1 MKEYDSDAIDSGG
14 NDSSDVDL
22 ALIVIQMKSGGGGG
36 GGGGGGVIQK
46 ITASRGDHV
55 KKIGTLRVGHV
66 IFKWC

>member
-22 ALIVIQMKSGGGGG
+22 ALIVIQMKSGG
-36 GGGGGGVIQK
+36 
-46 ITASRGDHV
+46 DHV

>member
-22 ALIVIQMKSGGGGG
+22 ALIVIQMKSGGGG
-36 GGGGGGVIQK
+36 VIQK

>member
-22 ALIVIQMKSGGGGG
+22 ALIVIQMKRGGGGG
-36 GGGGGGVIQK
+36 VVIQK

-55 KKIGTLRVGHV
+55 KKTEGGSCN
-66 IFKWC
+66 F

>member
-1 MKEYDSDAIDSGG
+1 MKEYDSDAIDSGE

-22 ALIVIQMKSGGGGG
+22 ALIVIQMKS
-36 GGGGGGVIQK
+36 GGVIQK

-55 KKIGTLRVGHV
+55 KKIGTLRVGHA

>member
-22 ALIVIQMKSGGGGG
+22 ALIAIQMKRGEGGGA
-36 GGGGGGVIQK
+36 IQK
-46 ITASRGDHV
+46 ITASRGDDV
-55 KKIGTLRVGHV
+55 KKIGTLRVGHA

>member
-22 ALIVIQMKSGGGGG
+22 ALIVIQMKRGEGGGW
-36 GGGGGGVIQK
+36 
-46 ITASRGDHV
+46 SS
-55 KKIGTLRVGHV
+55 KKLQLQEGTMWKKLRVGHA

>member
-22 ALIVIQMKSGGGGG
+22 ALIVIQMKRGGGGG
-36 GGGGGGVIQK
+36 LQK

-55 KKIGTLRVGHV
+55 KKIGTLRVGHA

>member
-22 ALIVIQMKSGGGGG
+22 ALIAIQMKRGA
-36 GGGGGGVIQK
+36 IQK
-46 ITASRGDHV
+46 ITASRGDNV
-55 KKIGTLRVGHV
+55 KKIGTLRVGHA